1 MQETRQTAC
10 IIIQAR
16 MTSSRL
22 PGKVLMELGG
32 KPALELMISRL
43 ERCKRVSTIIVATT
57 SNQTDD
63 AVANLC
69 KRLRVSCVRGDEFD
83 VLGRMCMAAEK
94 HPADYYVR
102 LTADCPFADP
112 LIVDRVIEDTQ
123 ARNAGYGS
131 NILPRTYPD
140 GLDVE
145 VVSAPLLHECAKNAV
160 NQRDREHV
168 TTWIRNKLSSGSNNI
183 VSSNTEHNHDLGS
196 LRWTLDTEDDYKK
209 LAYLADNV
217 PSNASWVEFLQFDSD
232 YLGLAKTGNT
242 NRHGKY

>member
-1 MQETRQTAC
+1 MQEPGQTAC

-22 PGKVLMELGG
+22 PGKVLMDLGG

-43 ERCKRVSTIIVATT
+43 KQCTRVSEIVVATT

-63 AVANLC
+63 AVASLC
-69 KRLRVSCVRGDEFD
+69 ESLQISCIRGDEFD
-83 VLGRMCMAAEK
+83 VLGRMCIAADM

-112 LIVDRVIEDTQ
+112 SIVDRVIGDTQ
-123 ARNAGYGS
+123 ARNAEYGS

-145 VVSAPLLHECAKNAV
+145 VVSVNLLHECAKNAV
-160 NQRDREHV
+160 TKRDREHV
-168 TTWIRNKLSSGSNNI
+168 TTWIRDQLSSASNNI
-183 VSSNTEHNHDLGS
+183 VASNTKHDLDLGS
-196 LRWTLDTEDDYKK
+196 LRWTLDTEADYKK
-209 LAYLADNV
+209 LTHLANQL
-217 PSNASWVEFLQFDSD
+217 PSHASWIEFLQFDSE
-232 YLGLAKTGNT
+232 YLGLAKTGNG
-242 NRHGKY
+242 N